1 MAKQE
6 LVATIRDR
14 YRQSSKKGKG
24 RILDEFTAI
33 TGHHRKHGIR
43 LLSGAVDDQ
52 GKQVV
57 GRRIYGEA
65 VREAVIVVWEAS
77 DLICGKRL
85 KAALPNLVDSM
96 ERHGHLSLDPLVREH
111 LLSAS
116 AATLDRLL
124 KPIRPTAGSRRRRK
138 RRPYMGIQ
146 VPVRTYN
153 DWNWPPPGFLEI
165 DLVAHCGGTLS
176 GSTIHSLVSTAWYPQ
191 PGIHSL
197 AAIDICTGWT
207 EAVPLP
213 AREQSLVI
221 EGLVVEGLEAIA
233 GQLPF
238 PVLGID
244 SDNDSVF
251 INQTLIRYCADRGIE
266 FTRFRAYRKND
277 QAKNDQAKND
287 QAWIEQKNGSV
298 VRRFAGY
305 DRYSGRI
312 AGQTMV
318 HRYKAVRLHVNYF
331 QPSFKL
337 LEKIRDGARVIN
349 RYSPPAT
356 PCDRLMQHDETSV
369 VVKNELREYRAG
381 LDPVALLRSIREA
394 QSWVAAMSLPQSQ
407 GTPHVESIDRFL
419 ARLPNLWQQGE
430 ARPTHRAQVRSPR
443 HWRTR
448 KDPFEGVWRHVLLWL
463 QKDPDTNA
471 NDLLAK
477 LRETYP
483 GRFGDAQLRT
493 LQRRVKDWRGVMAKG
508 LIYAA
513 SDEPASEPSEK
524 VDLVLVGVGNKG

>member
-1 MAKQE
+1 MGGGVSKMAKQE

-14 YRQSSKKGKG
+14 YRQSSRKDKG

-43 LLSGAVDDQ
+43 LLSGTGDNQ

-57 GRRIYGEA
+57 GRRIYDEA

-77 DLICGKRL
+77 DRICGKRL
-85 KAALPNLVDSM
+85 KAALPNLVNSM
-96 ERHGHLSLDPLVREH
+96 ERHGHLSLDPVVREH

-124 KPIRPTAGSRRRRK
+124 KPIRPTGGSLRRRK
-138 RRPYMGIQ
+138 RRPYMGSQ

-165 DLVAHCGGTLS
+165 DLVGRDSIGL
-176 GSTIHSLVSTAWYPQ
+176 LYPQ
-191 PGIHSL
+191 PGIHSPV
-197 AAIDICTGWT
+197 ATDICTGWT

-213 AREQSLVI
+213 AREQSPVVEGPVI
-221 EGLVVEGLEAIA
+221 EGLEAIA
-233 GQLPF
+233 KQLPF

-251 INQTLIRYCADRGIE
+251 INQTLIRYCAGRGIE
-266 FTRFRAYRKND
+266 FARSRACR
-277 QAKNDQAKND
+277 KNDQAKND

-305 DRYSGRI
+305 DRYSGRL

-318 HRYKAVRLHVNYF
+318 HLYQAVRLQVNYF

-337 LEKIRDGARVIN
+337 LEKIRDGARVIK

-369 VVKNELREYRAG
+369 VVKNQLREYRAG
-381 LDPVALLRSIREA
+381 LDPVALLRSTREA
-394 QSWVAAMSLPQSQ
+394 QSAMAAMSSPQPQ
-407 GTPHVESIDRFL
+407 GVPHSESIDRFL
-419 ARLPNLWQQGE
+419 ARLPNLWQQGKPDPPTRPKC
-430 ARPTHRAQVRSPR
+430 ARLAT
-443 HWRTR
+443 
-448 KDPFEGVWRHVLLWL
+448 GV
-463 QKDPDTNA
+463 
-471 NDLLAK
+471 
-477 LRETYP
+477 P
-483 GRFGDAQLRT
+483 GR
-493 LQRRVKDWRGVMAKG
+493 
-508 LIYAA
+508 I
-513 SDEPASEPSEK
+513 PSK
-524 VDLVLVGVGNKG
+524 ACGARCCCGFKKTPTPTPRIC

>member
-1 MAKQE
+1 MGGGFSKMAKQE

-14 YRQSSKKGKG
+14 YRQSSKKYKG
-24 RILDEFTAI
+24 RIFNEFTEI
-33 TGHHRKHGIR
+33 TGHHRKHGVR
-43 LLSGAVDDQ
+43 LLSGTANNKGQ
-52 GKQVV
+52 KVV
-57 GRRIYGEA
+57 GRHIHDES

-77 DLICGKRL
+77 DRICGKRL
-85 KAALPNLVDSM
+85 KAALPNLVNSM
-96 ERHGHLSLDPLVREH
+96 ERHGHLGLDAVVREQ
-111 LLSAS
+111 LLAAS

-138 RRPYMGIQ
+138 RKRPYMGSQ

-176 GSTIHSLVSTAWYPQ
+176 GSFIHSLVAT
-191 PGIHSL
+191 
-197 AAIDICTGWT
+197 DICTGWT
-207 EAVPLP
+207 KAVPLT

-221 EGLVVEGLEAIA
+221 EGLEAIA
-233 GQLPF
+233 EQLPF

-251 INQTLIRYCADRGIE
+251 INQTLIRCCADRGIE
-266 FTRFRAYRKND
+266 FTRSSAYR
-277 QAKNDQAKND
+277 KND

-318 HRYKAVRLHVNYF
+318 HLYKAVRLHVNYF

-337 LEKIRDGARVIN
+337 LEKIRDGARVIK

-381 LDPVALLRSIREA
+381 LDPVALLRYTREA
-394 QSWVAAMSLPQSQ
+394 QSAMAAMSSPQPR
-407 GTPHVESIDRFL
+407 GTPHGESIDRFL
-419 ARLPNLWQQGE
+419 APCPTCGNRGKPDPPTGPKCARL
-430 ARPTHRAQVRSPR
+430 AT
-443 HWRTR
+443 
-448 KDPFEGVWRHVLLWL
+448 GV
-463 QKDPDTNA
+463 
-471 NDLLAK
+471 
-477 LRETYP
+477 P
-483 GRFGDAQLRT
+483 GRT
-493 LQRRVKDWRGVMAKG
+493 LSKACGATCCCGFKKTPTPTRGRAGQRGALGRNSHVGG
-508 LIYAA
+508 A
-513 SDEPASEPSEK
+513 SLGMS
-524 VDLVLVGVGNKG
+524 LMLL